1 FVVNVAD
8 VSASNRPEQIKT
20 LSDAQAW
27 TTEGV
32 SLSST
37 RIQVRADGGY
47 TATVGNYRP
56 VMNLIDDPRLERV
69 VTAKVIS
76 ESKVATNGAAYSI
89 IAGDFILNTTDANN
103 IAGSAAAILE
113 AELLTRA
120 GVEAYKRSGTMFF
133 QEGTKLL
140 VSAYAV
146 GTFDTFASR
155 AGTLKEGDKFNVTF
169 QVGEDPS
176 AVVTVTLTVTNRNKP
191 VLTVPPYKVVPVGAP
206 FPDGATGDLN
216 PSYMRGV
223 WAHDSEDGT
232 LPASSI
238 THTRPVYTN
247 TEGAHFRVEYKAV
260 DSDHNEVTEYGIV
273 LIGDWII
280 VDDGN
285 YAVHAAGFSK
295 NLTDVEGTQAE
306 VIRDSKAKGVDLRK
320 LLANGEPNPNFG
332 GTVTVEV
339 VDDGGYY
346 GRTSSEHLPNGFPIT
361 LIVDGKPASQ
371 TTINVRVNDNRLSLT
386 YFANGG
392 AGAPPATTLHAPGA
406 TAAVAD
412 QGGLVRAGHTF
423 GGWSF
428 TGTGG
433 AAYQAGNTFNISQ
446 DTRLYAVWVP
456 IPDPPPVTPPPV
468 INVYPPAVNVFPP
481 AVTVYPPAAQTI
493 IMPGETVTEYVETE
507 VEVPILVEVE
517 KPPVPLEVTE
527 VEYWSVANLLST
539 ILLALILL
547 VALIRFVIRN
557 KEDKDEDESR
567 SSERDAKRGSEKQ
580 DRHSWATRVLLV
592 GTALAAAVTLIL
604 FVLTQNLTNNMTL
617 FDQYTAA
624 FIALF
629 VMGLI
634 QAIALFISIRS
645 DKAKEEDDEV
655 DYQTLETGDALVM
668 K

>member
-56 VMNLIDDPRLERV
+56 VLSLIDDPRLERV

-76 ESKVATNGAAYSI
+76 ETKVATNGAAYSI

-103 IAGSAAAILE
+103 IARSAAAILE

-133 QEGTKLL
+133 QEGTKQL

-155 AGTLKEGDKFNVTF
+155 AGNLNEGDKFNVTF

-176 AVVTVTLTVTNRNKP
+176 ATVTVILTVTNRNKP
-191 VLTVPPYKVVPVGAP
+191 VLTVPAYKVVPVGAP
-206 FPDGATGDLN
+206 FPDGATGDLT

-238 THTRPVYTN
+238 THTRPVNTV
-247 TEGAHFRVEYKAV
+247 TEGASFTVEYKAV
-260 DSDHNEVTEYGIV
+260 DSDYNEVTEYGIV
-273 LIGDWII
+273 LIGNWII

-285 YAVHAAGFSK
+285 YAVHAAGFTK

-306 VIRDSKAKGVDLRK
+306 VIRDSKAKGVDLRRT
-320 LLANGEPNPNFG
+320 LPNGEPNSNFG
-332 GTVTVEV
+332 SPVTVEV

-346 GRTSSEHLPNGFPIT
+346 GRTSSEHLPNGFPIV
-361 LIVDGKPASQ
+361 LIVDGKPTSQ
-371 TTINVRVNDNRLSLT
+371 TTINVRVNDNRVSLT

-392 AGAPPATTLHAPGA
+392 AGTPPATTLHAPGA
-406 TAAVAD
+406 SAWVAD
-412 QGGLVRAGHTF
+412 QGNLVRAGHTF
-423 GGWSF
+423 GGWSY

-433 AAYQAGNTFNISQ
+433 AAFQAGNSFSIHQ

-468 INVYPPAVNVFPP
+468 INVYPPAVNVYPP
-481 AVTVYPPAAQTI
+481 AVNVYPPAGPTI
-493 IMPGETVTEYVETE
+493 YVPVPGETTIVEVPVE
-507 VEVPILVEVE
+507 VEVEVEVE
-517 KPPVPLEVTE
+517 PDITIEPEEIPLDLTV
-527 VEYWSVANLLST
+527 WSLLNLMAA
-539 ILLALILL
+539 ILLALALL
-547 VALIRFVIRN
+547 LALIRFVR
-557 KEDKDEDESR
+557 KPKSDEDEDSKKR
-567 SSERDAKRGSEKQ
+567 SNAQTK
-580 DRHSWATRVLLV
+580 HSAASHAFLILTVAATV
-592 GTALAAAVTLIL
+592 TALIL
-604 FVLTQNLTNNMTL
+604 FVLTQNLGETMAL
-617 FDQYTAA
+617 FDDYSAIFIVLLAA
-624 FIALF
+624 GLIFTIALF
-629 VMGLI
+629 VSVYL
-634 QAIALFISIRS
+634 SK
-645 DKAKEEDDEV
+645 DTEEDGDE
-655 DYQTLETGDALVM
+655 DYQTIETQGIA
-668 K
+668 